1 MAPNTKSLQ
10 AHEEAKSYDRIKSKH
25 IVENLFEDFTHWKE
39 LEGFKDYI
47 YAPSGRKIELI
58 DDPVMIIGTAKLK
71 GTKRKVAIIA
81 QQTPSDNDER
91 IKLNFGMVKADG
103 YGLSHNMMEYAEDN
117 DLMLFT
123 FIDTVG
129 GDPYEYSAE
138 KLQSW
143 LISYC
148 QSKMINLRTKSITTV
163 IGLGGSGGAIAIQL
177 GHRRLMLSRAE
188 YSVITA
194 EGCSAIL
201 FRSADKVAEALE
213 VLQPTADYMLRYG
226 IIDEIIKE
234 PSLDKSDYLES
245 TLKRLKKSLIAACEE
260 LDPLDVNYLKKALR
274 SRIEKCGQIEKQPN
288 IYKGIS
294 KKIKAWLPHYFKRQ
308 VSSPDVSEMQLALYG
323 AEPHFCND
331 EKDED
336 GKTVRAGC
344 REQLT
349 LEELHNNHSSCP
361 NCFKPETLGSD
372 DYLNFLIDD
381 NSFHEIKHDLSVDN
395 IDSKY
400 KFFDYSSSR
409 EKIKGKT
416 DSKDALVTGY
426 GTMNGIPVA
435 IAVCDFRFMGG
446 SMSAVFGEKMKII
459 VDYAISKR
467 LALITVTVSG
477 GARMQEGTVALY
489 QMAKTIAAISK
500 LKEQGLPN
508 ISILGHPT
516 TGGALA
522 SYAVQGDYIIAE
534 RKAYI
539 AFAGDRVVKLTSGGR
554 GVDPEIMTSEF
565 YMVHGGIHLV
575 TERNQLKSVISG
587 LLQLKE
593 FKNKDNSQKETKMQN
608 RKLESQLNNED
619 WL

>member
-1 MAPNTKSLQ
+1 MSANSKTIQ
-10 AHEEAKSYDRIKSKH
+10 AHNEAKSYKRIKSKH
-25 IVENLFEDFTHWKE
+25 IVENLFEDFTPWNE
-39 LEGFKDYI
+39 LEGFRNYI
-47 YAPSGRKIELI
+47 YAPNGRKIELE
-58 DDPVMIIGTAKLK
+58 DDSAMIIGTGKLK

-81 QQTPSDNDER
+81 QQTPSSDDER

-103 YGLSHNMMEYAEDN
+103 YGLSCSMMDYAEEN
-117 DLMLFT
+117 ELMLFT

-148 QSKMINLRTKSITTV
+148 QSKMINLTTKSISTV

-177 GHRRLMLSRAE
+177 GHKRLMLSRAE

-226 IIDEIIKE
+226 IIDEVVKE
-234 PSLDKSDYLES
+234 NSLDKSDYLES
-245 TLKRLKKSLIAACEE
+245 TLKKLKKALIKSAEE
-260 LDPLDVNYLKKALR
+260 LDPLDINYLKKSLR
-274 SRIEKCGQIEKQPN
+274 EKIEKCAQLKEQPN

-294 KKIKAWLPHYFKRQ
+294 KKIKAWLPHYFRKPT
-308 VSSPDVSEMQLALYG
+308 SSPDVSQMQIALYG

-331 EKDED
+331 EKDAD
-336 GKTVRAGC
+336 GKTVRPGC
-344 REQLT
+344 RKQLT
-349 LEELHNNHSSCP
+349 QEELHENHSSCP
-361 NCFKPETLGSD
+361 YCHKPETLGSD

-381 NSFHEIKHDLSVDN
+381 NTFHEIKPELSVDY

-416 DSKDALVTGY
+416 DSKDSLVTGY
-426 GTMNGIPVA
+426 GDLYGIPVA
-435 IAVCDFRFMGG
+435 VAVCDFRFMGG

-467 LALITVTVSG
+467 LPLITVTVSG

-534 RKAYI
+534 RKAII

-554 GVDPEIMTSEF
+554 GVDPDIMTSEF
-565 YMVHGGIHLV
+565 YMDHGGIHLV
-575 TERNQLKSVISG
+575 TERNQIKSAISG
-587 LLQLKE
+587 LLQLKG
-593 FKNKDNSQKETKMQN
+593 FKNEDNDIRE
-608 RKLESQLNNED
+608 RKYSKKGAQLTNDD

>member
-1 MAPNTKSLQ
+1 MASNTKSLQ
-10 AHEEAKSYDRIKSKH
+10 AHEEAKSYNRIKSKH
-25 IVENLFEDFTHWKE
+25 IMENLFEDFTPWNE
-39 LEGFKDYI
+39 LEGFKNYI
-47 YAPSGRKIELI
+47 YAPTGRKIELV
-58 DDPVMIIGTAKLK
+58 DDPVMIIGTATLK
-71 GTKRKVAIIA
+71 ETGRKVAIIA
-81 QQTPSDNDER
+81 QQTPSDDDER

-148 QSKMINLRTKSITTV
+148 QSKMITLRTKSISTIV
-163 IGLGGSGGAIAIQL
+163 GLGGSGGAIAIQL
-177 GHRRLMLSRAE
+177 GHKRLMFSRAE

-201 FRSADKVAEALE
+201 FRSAEKVADALE

-234 PSLDKSDYLES
+234 PSLDKSDYIEN
-245 TLKRLKKSLIAACEE
+245 TLKKLNKALIKASKE
-260 LDPLDVNYLKKALR
+260 LDPMDVNYLKKDLR
-274 SRIEKCGQIEKQPN
+274 ERIEKCGQIEKQPN

-294 KKIKAWLPHYFKRQ
+294 KKIKAWLPDYFKKP
-308 VSSPDVSEMQLALYG
+308 VTSPDVSQMQIALYG

-331 EKDED
+331 EKDAD
-336 GKTVRAGC
+336 GQTVREGC

-361 NCFKPETLGSD
+361 NCHKPETLGSD

-381 NSFHEIKHDLSVDN
+381 GTFHEIKQELSVDN
-395 IDSKY
+395 INSKY

-489 QMAKTIAAISK
+489 QMAKTIAALSK

-522 SYAVQGDYIIAE
+522 SYAVQGDYLIAE

-565 YMVHGGIHLV
+565 YMKHGGIHLV
-575 TERNQLKSVISG
+575 IERNQLKSSISG
-587 LLQLKE
+587 LLRLQQ
-593 FKNKDNSQKETKMQN
+593 FKNRDDVKREKKIRNQN
-608 RKLESQLNNED
+608 MEAQLNNED

>member
-1 MAPNTKSLQ
+1 MAANSKILQ
-10 AHEEAKSYDRIKSKH
+10 AHEEAKTYKRIKSKH
-25 IVENLFEDFTHWKE
+25 IIENLFVDFKPWNE
-39 LEGFKDYI
+39 LEGFNNYTF
-47 YAPSGRKIELI
+47 APSGKKIEFVN
-58 DDPVMIIGTAKLK
+58 DPSVIIGTGKLE
-71 GTKRKVAIIA
+71 GTDRTVAVIA
-81 QQTPSDNDER
+81 QQTPSGDEER

-103 YGLSHNMMEYAEDN
+103 YGLSLSMMEYAEEN
-117 DLMLFT
+117 DLMLYT

-148 QSKMINLRTKSITTV
+148 QSKMINLKTKSVSTV

-177 GHRRLMLSRAE
+177 GHKRYMLSRAE

-201 FRSADKVAEALE
+201 FRSADKIAEALE

-234 PSLDKSDYLES
+234 PSLDKSDYLQS
-245 TLKRLKKSLIAACEE
+245 TLKKLKKALIAANEE
-260 LDPLDVNYLKKALR
+260 LDPLDVNYLRKNLR
-274 SRIEKCGQIEKQPN
+274 DKIEKCGQIEKQPN

-294 KKIKAWLPHYFKRQ
+294 KKIKTWLPNYFRKP
-308 VSSPDVSEMQLALYG
+308 SSPDVSQMQIALYG
-323 AEPHFCND
+323 SEPHFCND
-331 EKDED
+331 EKDEE

-344 REQLT
+344 KKQLT
-349 LEELHNNHSSCP
+349 IEELHQNLSSCP
-361 NCFKPETLGSD
+361 YCNKPETLGSD
-372 DYLNFLIDD
+372 DYLNFLIDE
-381 NSFHEIKHDLSVDN
+381 NSFHEIKPELSVDN
-395 IDSKY
+395 IDFKY
-400 KFFDYSSSR
+400 KFFDYSASR
-409 EKIKGKT
+409 QKIAGKT
-416 DSKDALVTGY
+416 DSKDSLVTGY
-426 GTMNGIPVA
+426 GTLYGIPVA

-459 VDYAISKR
+459 ADYAISKR
-467 LALITVTVSG
+467 LALITITVSG

-500 LKEQGLPN
+500 LKEQGLPH

-534 RKAYI
+534 KKAII

-554 GVDPEIMTSEF
+554 GVDPEIMYSEF

-575 TERNQLKSVISG
+575 IDRGQMKSSISG
-587 LLQLKE
+587 LLQFRE
-593 FKNKDNSQKETKMQN
+593 FKNSEMDKKESRSVK
-608 RKLESQLNNED
+608 KSSQLSNED
-619 WL
+619 WI